1 MTVKKE
7 SFLEMNFCKQPL
19 DITIIIRCFYSAT
32 NRFLRFHSKE
42 LYVGECTWHPDIFVK
57 SKNILLHWD
66 WSMTIPGQIQI
77 VYLTVLTPRIP
88 GVILIVYLT
97 ILTTRILGVMFEVVQ
112 IEKCESSRNPWT
124 MRNYLQFSS
133 VHLSYLIAE
142 QTTKIS
148 LLPVR
153 QSSTVKSIR

>member
-66 WSMTIPGQIQI
+66 WSMTIPGKIQ
-77 VYLTVLTPRIP
+77 
-88 GVILIVYLT
+88 IVYLT

>member
-19 DITIIIRCFYSAT
+19 DITIIIRYFYSAT

-57 SKNILLHWD
+57 SKNILLRWD

-77 VYLTVLTPRIP
+77 VYLTVLTTRIP

-97 ILTTRILGVMFEVVQ
+97 ILTTRILGV
-112 IEKCESSRNPWT
+112 KWCRLRNVNLQETHEPWET
-124 MRNYLQFSS
+124 ILSS
-133 VHLSYLIAE
+133 VRYTYHI
-142 QTTKIS
+142 
-148 LLPVR
+148 
-153 QSSTVKSIR
+153 

>member
-7 SFLEMNFCKQPL
+7 SLFFLEMNFCKQPL
-19 DITIIIRCFYSAT
+19 VITIIIRCFYSAT

-66 WSMTIPGQIQI
+66 WSMTIPGKIQI

-97 ILTTRILGVMFEVVQ
+97 ILTTRILGV
-112 IEKCESSRNPWT
+112 KWCRLRNVNLQETQEPWET
-124 MRNYLQFSS
+124 IFSWFRYTY
-133 VHLSYLIAE
+133 HI
-142 QTTKIS
+142 
-148 LLPVR
+148 
-153 QSSTVKSIR
+153 

>member
-19 DITIIIRCFYSAT
+19 DITIIIRCFYSAA

-57 SKNILLHWD
+57 SKNILLRWD

-77 VYLTVLTPRIP
+77 VYLTVLT
-88 GVILIVYLT
+88 
-97 ILTTRILGVMFEVVQ
+97 TRILGVIFEVVQ

>member
-19 DITIIIRCFYSAT
+19 VITIIIRCFYSAT

-66 WSMTIPGQIQI
+66 WSMTIPGKIQI
-77 VYLTVLTPRIP
+77 VLSYCTHNQNSRSHIDCLSYYTHNQDSRS
-88 GVILIVYLT
+88 
-97 ILTTRILGVMFEVVQ
+97 EVVQ